1 MTLAN
6 KLGITDSAELAR
18 MEEKISKVKALELFE
33 KGILNEYEVGTFE
46 GLSRIHRYLFEDIY
60 EFAGKARTVNIAKGS
75 FRFAPTVYLETA
87 LDNISKMPQN
97 TFDEIVEKYVEIK
110 VLLKAAL
117 TTKINDR
124 EVYMKGIDVSYHY
137 EGYNVY
143 TTEELSS

>member
-1 MTLAN
+1 M
-6 KLGITDSAELAR
+6 
-18 MEEKISKVKALELFE
+18 
-33 KGILNEYEVGTFE
+33 
-46 GLSRIHRYLFEDIY
+46 
-60 EFAGKARTVNIAKGS
+60 
-75 FRFAPTVYLETA
+75 YLETA

-124 EVYMKGIDVSYHY
+124 EVYMKGIDGSYHY

>member
-1 MTLAN
+1 M
-6 KLGITDSAELAR
+6 IRSP
-18 MEEKISKVKALELFE
+18 ISV
-33 KGILNEYEVGTFE
+33 
-46 GLSRIHRYLFEDIY
+46 
-60 EFAGKARTVNIAKGS
+60 
-75 FRFAPTVYLETA
+75 
-87 LDNISKMPQN
+87 ISKMPQN
-97 TFDEIVEKYVEIK
+97 TFDETVEKYVEIK